1 MMMSNHRVLA
11 SHCAASVIISA
22 VGGCASSAPTAK
34 GKAWETMDRATI
46 DRAYNNSA
54 AVPESG
60 AMFKEW
66 LVRSEKL
73 RADHPEYLNLVYG
86 PRPRDR
92 IDYFSA
98 GRGTPVL
105 VFIHG
110 GFWQMRSKD
119 DFAFLAE
126 SFLSSGVSVAMVG
139 YPLGPD
145 ATMDEIVADTHEAIR
160 FLARELPTLGG
171 DPQRVVVSGWSSGG
185 HLATM
190 VVDEPSLRGGVAI
203 SGLFELEP
211 LLKSYV
217 NDKLH
222 MDLAMAKRNSPILL
236 LPKTSKQLDL
246 FAGTAELPEMRRQ
259 TADYASARREAGLP
273 VRYAEIPDANHYTIL
288 NSMMDADGTIHQAI
302 LTMLGKPV
310 SQAMQAPPST
320 AMY

>member
-1 MMMSNHRVLA
+1 MSVNRGTWA
-11 SHCAASVIISA
+11 SYCAAGLALSA
-22 VGGCASSAPTAK
+22 MGGCASSAPTAK

-119 DFAFLAE
+119 DFAFLAG
-126 SFLSSGVSVAMVG
+126 SFLDSGVSVAMVG
-139 YPLGPD
+139 YPLGPE
-145 ATMDEIVADTHEAIR
+145 ATMDEIVADAHAAIR
-160 FLARELPTLGG
+160 YLATELPKLGG
-171 DPQRVVVSGWSSGG
+171 DPERVVVSGWSSGG

-190 VVDEPSLRGGVAI
+190 VLDEPLLRGGVSI
-203 SGLFELEP
+203 SGIYELEP

-222 MDLAMAKRNSPILL
+222 MDQAMARRNSPILQ
-236 LPKTSKQLDL
+236 LPRSSKRLDL
-246 FAGTAELPEMRRQ
+246 FAGSAELPEMRRQ
-259 TADYASARREAGLP
+259 TADYAGARRAAGLP
-273 VRYAEIPDANHYTIL
+273 MEYAEIPEANHYTVL
-288 NSMMDADGTIHQAI
+288 HSMMNADGTIHRAI
-302 LTMLGKPV
+302 LAMLGKP
-310 SQAMQAPPST
+310 
-320 AMY
+320 

>member
-1 MMMSNHRVLA
+1 MILIRHAFATCCVA
-11 SHCAASVIISA
+11 SFA
-22 VGGCASSAPTAK
+22 VPLFGCASAAPAPKPKT
-34 GKAWETMDRATI
+34 WETLDRAAL

-66 LVRSEKL
+66 IARSEKF
-73 RADHPEYLNLVYG
+73 RAQHPEHLNLAYG
-86 PRPRDR
+86 PRPRNR

-98 GRGTPVL
+98 GSNTPVL

-119 DFAFLAE
+119 DFAFVAE
-126 SFLSSGVSVAMVG
+126 SFVGSGISVAMVG

-145 ATMDEIVADTHEAIR
+145 ATMDEIVADAHEAIR
-160 FLARELPTLGG
+160 FLAKELPNLGG

-222 MDLAMAKRNSPILL
+222 MDLEMAKRNSPILQ

-246 FAGTAELPEMRRQ
+246 FAGSAELPEMRRQ
-259 TADYASARREAGLP
+259 TADYATARRAAGLP

-288 NSMMDADGTIHQAI
+288 NSMMSADGAIHQSI
-302 LTMLGKPV
+302 VTMLGKPV
-310 SQAMQAPPST
+310 SQATLAPPST
-320 AMY
+320 TTY